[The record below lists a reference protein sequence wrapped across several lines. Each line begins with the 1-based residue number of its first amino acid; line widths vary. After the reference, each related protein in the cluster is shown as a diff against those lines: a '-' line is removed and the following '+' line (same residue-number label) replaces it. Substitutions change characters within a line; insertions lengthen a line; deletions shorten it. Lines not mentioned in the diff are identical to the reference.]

1 MKKGNEK
8 GKRKGMMMFLT
19 SDMINLQKVGE
30 VIKKEKEREKEERE
44 KRRIK
49 CWECGREGLLSIAHI
64 RKYTYVYCVHSRG
77 ERCYLGS
84 LDKIFVDLL
93 FGIKKVSEEKERE
106 EQEGGEKE

>member
-1 MKKGNEK
+1 MKKENEK
-8 GKRKGMMMFLT
+8 GERKKMMMFLT
-19 SDMINLQKVGE
+19 PDMINLQKVGE
-30 VIKKEKEREKEERE
+30 VIKEEREKAKEERE

-93 FGIKKVSEEKERE
+93 YEIKKVMEKK
-106 EQEGGEKE
+106 QEGGEKE